1 MQDGHGPGGPGQH
14 RRTDPPEMESM
25 MKRRKTRR
33 RAKRRQ
39 PAGAVLSVAVLLI
52 AAAAAVFFVKPGGV
66 SKARKELRMA
76 GIEKMDA
83 GDFSGAM
90 AEFEAAL
97 QTAKKNPGAFEI
109 DVLKYRAEA
118 EYKLEDYLAAAHTY
132 ETLLQVDEERPEYL
146 YRMAL
151 MKAMVGDIDGAVQA
165 YQTGYQLEQ
174 ETGEQSGKKD
184 KPADEAK
191 GADGE
196 AADAQEGAGGA
207 DGQQTELFGQAD
219 ALAAVARACLDAQRG
234 EDAVALYEDAI
245 RNGTT
250 DPSVFN
256 SLGLIYLEEERYEG
270 ALGFFEQ
277 AVQMEDEHGGA
288 LSPREALAV
297 REACFNQAVTYERL
311 GQFQTALQYFQAY
324 VAQYGADEAA
334 QKEITFL
341 QTR

>member
-1 MQDGHGPGGPGQH
+1 
-14 RRTDPPEMESM
+14 

-33 RAKRRQ
+33 RARRERTVKV
-39 PAGAVLSVAVLLI
+39 VLSAAVLLTVV
-52 AAAAAVFFVKPGGV
+52 AAAVFFVKPGGV

-97 QTAKKNPGAFEI
+97 QTAKKKPGAFEI

-132 ETLLQVDEERPEYL
+132 ETLVQVDEARTEYL
-146 YRMAL
+146 YRIAL
-151 MKAMVGDIDGAVQA
+151 MKAMAGDIDGAIKA
-165 YQTGYQLEQ
+165 YQDGCQLET
-174 ETGEQSGKKD
+174 EEQSQKK
-184 KPADEAK
+184 
-191 GADGE
+191 GR
-196 AADAQEGAGGA
+196 AADDKVASDYQEAGDA
-207 DGQQTELFGQAD
+207 DGQQAAFFGQTD
-219 ALAAVARACLDAQRG
+219 ALAAVARACLDAERG
-234 EDAVALYEDAI
+234 EDAVLLYEDAI

-256 SLGLIYLEEERYEG
+256 SLGLIYLEEEHYEG

-277 AVQMEDEHGGA
+277 AVQLAAENGGELGA
-288 LSPREALAV
+288 REALAV
-297 REACFNQAVTYERL
+297 QEASFNQAVVYERL
-311 GQFQTALQYFQAY
+311 GQFQTALQHFQTY

>member
-1 MQDGHGPGGPGQH
+1 
-14 RRTDPPEMESM
+14 

-33 RAKRRQ
+33 RARRERTVKV
-39 PAGAVLSVAVLLI
+39 VLSAAVLLTVV
-52 AAAAAVFFVKPGGV
+52 AAAVFFVKPGGV

-97 QTAKKNPGAFEI
+97 QTAKKKPGAFEI

-132 ETLLQVDEERPEYL
+132 ETLVQVDEARTEYL
-146 YRMAL
+146 YRIAL
-151 MKAMVGDIDGAVQA
+151 MKAMAGDIDGAIKA
-165 YQTGYQLEQ
+165 YQDGCQLET
-174 ETGEQSGKKD
+174 EEQSQKKGRA
-184 KPADEAK
+184 ADDK
-191 GADGE
+191 GASDDHE
-196 AADAQEGAGGA
+196 AADNPAGEDQEAGDA
-207 DGQQTELFGQAD
+207 NGQQAAFFGQTD
-219 ALAAVARACLDAQRG
+219 ALAAVARACLDAERG
-234 EDAVALYEDAI
+234 EDAVLLYEDAI

-256 SLGLIYLEEERYEG
+256 SLGLIYLEEEHYEG

-277 AVQMEDEHGGA
+277 AVQLAAENGGELGA
-288 LSPREALAV
+288 REAQAV
-297 REACFNQAVTYERL
+297 QEASFNQAVVYERL
-311 GQFQTALQYFQAY
+311 GQFQTALQHFQTY

>member
-1 MQDGHGPGGPGQH
+1 
-14 RRTDPPEMESM
+14 MESR

-33 RAKRRQ
+33 RVRRQ
-39 PAGAVLSVAVLLI
+39 RAGAILWSAVLLLAI
-52 AAAAAVFFVKPGGV
+52 AAAVFFVKPGGV

-76 GIEKMDA
+76 GIEKMDV
-83 GDFSGAM
+83 GDFSGAI

-97 QTAKKNPGAFEI
+97 QTAKKKPGAFET

-132 ETLLQVDEERPEYL
+132 ATLLQVDEERPEYL

-151 MKAMVGDIDGAVQA
+151 MRSMAGDIDGALQA
-165 YQTGYQLEQ
+165 YQDGYRLER
-174 ETGEQSGKKD
+174 ETEGQSGKK
-184 KPADEAK
+184 AK
-191 GADGE
+191 AADGE
-196 AADAQEGAGGA
+196 KGAAGEGADDREGAGGA
-207 DGQQTELFGQAD
+207 AGQPAAPFGQTE

-277 AVQMEDEHGGA
+277 AVQMGTENGGA
-288 LSPREALAV
+288 LDERKALAV
-297 REACFNQAVTYERL
+297 REASFNQAVAYERL

-324 VAQYGADEAA
+324 VAQYGTDEAA

>member
-1 MQDGHGPGGPGQH
+1 
-14 RRTDPPEMESM
+14 

-33 RAKRRQ
+33 RARRRQ
-39 PAGAVLSVAVLLI
+39 RAGVILWSAVLLLAI
-52 AAAAAVFFVKPGGV
+52 AAAVFFVKPGGV

-97 QTAKKNPGAFEI
+97 QTAKKKPGAFEI

-151 MKAMVGDIDGAVQA
+151 MRSMVGDIDGALQA
-165 YQTGYQLEQ
+165 YQDGYRLEQ
-174 ETGEQSGKKD
+174 EAEGQSGKK
-184 KPADEAK
+184 AK
-191 GADGE
+191 AADGE
-196 AADAQEGAGGA
+196 KDTGGEKGAAGEGADDREGAGGA
-207 DGQQTELFGQAD
+207 AGQPAAPFGQTE

-277 AVQMEDEHGGA
+277 AVQIGTENGGSLDE
-288 LSPREALAV
+288 REALAAQ
-297 REACFNQAVTYERL
+297 EASFNQAVVYERL